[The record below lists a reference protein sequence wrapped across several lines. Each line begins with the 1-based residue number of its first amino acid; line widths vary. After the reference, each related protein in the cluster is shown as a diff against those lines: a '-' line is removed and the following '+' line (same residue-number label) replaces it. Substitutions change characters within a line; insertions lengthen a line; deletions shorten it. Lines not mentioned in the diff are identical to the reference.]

1 MYFFVLFFCLLLHL
15 LAVRISLPFHIF
27 IQVVI
32 VLIQLYNWEIRHHSF
47 VCRCGLADILYIIL
61 FTSCYILWLL
71 VRLDTYST
79 LKSWVKI
86 IRVISDTKPFCLIK
100 RC

>member
-15 LAVRISLPFHIF
+15 LARRISLPFHIF
-27 IQVVI
+27 PQVVI
-32 VLIQLYNWEIRHHSF
+32 VLIQVYNWEIRHHSF

-79 LKSWVKI
+79 LKSWGQNH
-86 IRVISDTKPFCLIK
+86 
-100 RC
+100 